1 MEQERKINT
10 VIECKGVCKT
20 FETPEGKHEVVRGL
34 NFAARENEFL
44 VLFGPGQCGKTTI
57 INMIAGFEPA
67 TEGSITASGKKVE
80 RPDVSRGVVFQSISL
95 FPWMTTMGNVEY
107 GPKIAGVN
115 KEERKKRAQKY
126 IDLVGLQGFEKALP
140 KQLSGGMKQR
150 VGIARAYA
158 SESDIMLMDEPFGA
172 LDAQTRYSM
181 EDEILKIW
189 EKNKRTVIFVTNNVE
204 EAIYLGDRIIL
215 LGGHPTSV
223 KKEYI
228 PEMPRPRNYTDQAF
242 LRLRNEIVADTDLSL

>member
-1 MEQERKINT
+1 MAVLRDKI
-10 VIECKGVCKT
+10 VIKNLSKT
-20 FETPEGKHEVVRGL
+20 FASKKNSVEVLKDINLTVK
-34 NFAARENEFL
+34 ENEFL
-44 VLFGPGQCGKTTI
+44 VILGPGQCGKTVLLNILAELDEQT
-57 INMIAGFEPA
+57 
-67 TEGSITASGKKVE
+67 SGTVE
-80 RPDVSRGVVFQSISL
+80 CADGRPKMGDLGLVFQRYAL
-95 FPWMTTMGNVEY
+95 FPWKSVMGNVEMNQ
-107 GPKIAGVN
+107 KLKGVDKATRQAN
-115 KEERKKRAQKY
+115 AQKY

>member
-1 MEQERKINT
+1 MEIGQRQRRDE
-10 VIECKGVCKT
+10 
-20 FETPEGKHEVVRGL
+20 PEAQGAWIRPPVRQTRR
-34 NFAARENEFL
+34 NIS
-44 VLFGPGQCGKTTI
+44 T
-57 INMIAGFEPA
+57 
-67 TEGSITASGKKVE
+67 GSGC
-80 RPDVSRGVVFQSISL
+80 R
-95 FPWMTTMGNVEY
+95 
-107 GPKIAGVN
+107 
-115 KEERKKRAQKY
+115 
-126 IDLVGLQGFEKALP
+126 GFEKAP
-140 KQLSGGMKQR
+140 RQLSGGMKQR

-158 SESDIMLMDEPFGA
+158 SESDIMLMDEPSGA

>member
-1 MEQERKINT
+1 MKGKTLEVLKDINIT
-10 VIECKGVCKT
+10 V
-20 FETPEGKHEVVRGL
+20 
-34 NFAARENEFL
+34 RENEFL
-44 VLFGPGQCGKTTI
+44 VLLGPGQCGKTVLLNI
-57 INMIAGFEPA
+57 LACLDQP
-67 TEGSITASGKKVE
+67 TEGDIEFTDG
-80 RPDVSRGVVFQSISL
+80 RPAMGELGLVFQRYAL
-95 FPWMTTMGNVEY
+95 FPWKTVMGNVEMNQ
-107 GPKIAGVN
+107 KLKGVD
-115 KEERKKRAQKY
+115 KKNRQEAAQKY
-126 IDLVGLQGFEKALP
+126 INLVGLQGFEKSMP

-181 EDEILKIW
+181 EDEILRIW
-189 EKNKRTVIFVTNNVE
+189 EQSKRTVIFVTNNVE

-228 PEMPRPRNYTDQAF
+228 PSMPRPRSYTDPEF
-242 LRLRNEIVADTDLSL
+242 LKLRNEIVDNTDLVL